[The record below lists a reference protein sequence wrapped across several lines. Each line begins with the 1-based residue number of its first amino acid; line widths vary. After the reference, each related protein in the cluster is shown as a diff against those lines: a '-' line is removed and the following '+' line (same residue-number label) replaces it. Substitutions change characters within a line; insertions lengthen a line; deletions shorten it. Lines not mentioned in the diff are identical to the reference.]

1 MKCIYLRTNTANGKQ
16 YVGQANDFDKR
27 EREWKCL
34 SGRYAGKLITN
45 ARNKYGVEN
54 FKTEVL
60 KECQTQDEL
69 NFWEQYYIK
78 ELNTKTPNGY
88 NLTDGGDTSS
98 GYKFTEET
106 KKILSEIKKGCIP
119 WIKGKCHTEEAKKK
133 MSEMKKGKPSPNKG
147 KHLSAEAKKI
157 LSESRKGKPNI
168 NLSKKVY
175 QYTLEGELVKV
186 WDSTSECRKNGFYN
200 ISVCCNGKR
209 KDNNAYGFKWSYTK
223 KEGIN

>member
-1 MKCIYLRTNTANGKQ
+1 MKCIYLRTNTINGKQ

-60 KECQTQDEL
+60 KECHTQDEL
-69 NFWEQYYIK
+69 NQWEQYYIK

-106 KKILSEIKKGCIP
+106 KKILSDLKKGNSP
-119 WIKGKCHTEEAKKK
+119 WIKGKHHTEEVKKK
-133 MSEMKKGKPSPNKG
+133 LSEMKKGKPSPK
-147 KHLSAEAKKI
+147 
-157 LSESRKGKPNI
+157 R
-168 NLSKKVY
+168 KKVY
-175 QYTLEGELVKV
+175 QYTIDGELVKV
-186 WDSTSECRKNGFYN
+186 WESACECGKCDYSKGCV
-200 ISVCCNGKR
+200 IECCNGTR
-209 KDNNAYGFKWSYTK
+209 KAHKGYVWSYIK
-223 KEGIN
+223 KEDIN